1 MARGRDEAAVAGA
14 ICGGKERALTAHMCY
29 RITPARATNDE
40 SQALTATAP
49 DRPDAADALDAFR
62 QNRVYLGAD
71 HRRNERRTWI
81 VAAICAATLAA
92 LVAGGITTRSMA
104 LVASGLHMA
113 AHVAALVVAAGAY
126 VLARRHA
133 GNPAFSFGTGKLG
146 YLAGFANGVVLAV
159 TAVLIGAE
167 SVARLVTPEAVDYQ
181 DALPI
186 AAGGLVVNLVC
197 MWLLRPTGAAAA
209 RNDPQ
214 GDLNLS
220 AAHLHLSADAAVGVL
235 TLAALAAGRFG
246 LGFADPL
253 AGLLAAV
260 LVAQFAWTLLRRAGA
275 ALLDINPS
283 DALTSEVRQRLSAEG
298 ERVIDLH
305 LWRLGPGHHAVIAV
319 IASEHPQ
326 PVATYRA
333 RLAGLAGLS
342 HVTVEVRGN
351 HDHGCGHM
359 HGVSA

>member
-1 MARGRDEAAVAGA
+1 LSSTTQPKTD
-14 ICGGKERALTAHMCY
+14 
-29 RITPARATNDE
+29 P
-40 SQALTATAP
+40 P
-49 DRPDAADALDAFR
+49 DALDAFR
-62 QNRVYLGAD
+62 ADRVYLGAD
-71 HRRNERRTWI
+71 HRRNERRTWL
-81 VAAICAATLAA
+81 VTAICAATLAV
-92 LVAGGITTRSMA
+92 LVTGGAVTRSMA

-113 AHVAALVVAAGAY
+113 AHVAALLVAAGAY
-126 VLARRHA
+126 AMARRHA

-146 YLAGFANGVVLAV
+146 YLAGFANAVVLAV
-159 TAVLIGAE
+159 TAVLIGVE
-167 SVARLVTPEAVDYQ
+167 SANRLLAPHEVAYH

-197 MWLLRPTGAAAA
+197 IWLLRPTGAQAD

-220 AAHLHLSADAAVGVL
+220 AAHLHLTADAAVSML
-235 TLAALAAGRFG
+235 ALAAVLAGQH
-246 LGFADPL
+246 LGWTFADPM
-253 AGLLAAV
+253 AGLLAAL
-260 LVAQFAWTLLRRAGA
+260 LVAQFAWTLMRRAGA

-283 DALTSEVRQRLSAEG
+283 RELTEEVRRRLSDEG

-319 IASEHPQ
+319 IAATDPK

-342 HVTVEVRGN
+342 HVTVEVREAGEPN
-351 HDHGCGHM
+351 DPHHGHE
-359 HGVSA
+359 HG